1 MATLRTFTDDDADVV
16 STWATEPD
24 EVAAWC
30 AGTGA
35 SVPADVIVG
44 WSHEPGV
51 RSWMLVADGIPV
63 GYGEIW
69 IDDDEKEVELA
80 HLIVAPQA
88 RGRGH
93 GQDLT
98 RLLVAE
104 ARRTYPDVFLRV
116 VPSNTAAIACYRA
129 AGFTRLDPATE
140 EQWNRAQPR
149 AYVWM
154 AFPRVVP
161 AGDGPT
167 SSPAPSSPSPC
178 EPC

>member
-1 MATLRTFTDDDADVV
+1 MTTLRAFTEDDATAV
-16 STWATEPD
+16 STWATDPD

-30 AGTGA
+30 SRTGA
-35 SVPADVIVG
+35 TVPADVIVG
-44 WSHEPGV
+44 WSRQPDV
-51 RSWMLVADGIPV
+51 RSRMLVVAGTPI

-80 HLIVAPQA
+80 RVIVALQA

-93 GQDLT
+93 GRDLI

-104 ARRTYPDVFLRV
+104 ARRSYPDVFLRV
-116 VPSNTAAIACYRA
+116 VPGNAAAIACYRA

-149 AYVWM
+149 PYVWM
-154 AFPRVVP
+154 AFTGS
-161 AGDGPT
+161 AGVAG
-167 SSPAPSSPSPC
+167 
-178 EPC
+178 